1 MTTMPSCIW
10 SRLRKKCPSVRV
22 IGTVTRNYKDNSL
35 KNGRQKEAA
44 LKNILSDNYTKETV
58 QQVKVQNKRMKL

>member
-1 MTTMPSCIW
+1 M
-10 SRLRKKCPSVRV
+10 
-22 IGTVTRNYKDNSL
+22 RNYKDNSF

-58 QQVKVQNKRMKL
+58 QQLKVQNKGMKL